1 MATLP
6 FMTIYLSRQYS
17 LSVDLIGYAMTIALT
32 IGVVFSL
39 GFGILADKFDKK
51 RYMLLAI
58 TAFAS
63 GFIAIPLVNNV
74 TLVVLFF
81 ALINCAYSVFATVL
95 KAWFADNLSS
105 TSKTKIFS
113 INYTM
118 LNIGWTIGPPLGT
131 LLVMQSINL
140 PFWLAAICSA
150 FPMLF
155 IQIWVKRSEKIIAT
169 ETGSVWSPKVLLQD
183 KALLWFTCSGFLA
196 SFVSG
201 AFASCISQYVM
212 VIADGDFAE
221 KVVAVVLPVNAA
233 MVVTL
238 QYSVGR
244 RLNPANIRALMTA
257 GTLCFEKVVAVVLPV
272 NAAMVVTLQYSVGR
286 RLNPANIRALMTA
299 GTLCFVI
306 GLVGFIFS
314 GNNLLLWGM
323 SAAVFTVG
331 EIIYAPG
338 EYMLIDHIAPP
349 GMKASYFSAQS
360 LGWLGAAINPLVS
373 GVVLTSLPPS
383 SLFVI
388 LALVIIAAWVLML
401 KGIRARPWGQPALC

>member
-1 MATLP
+1 MKSTSDLFNEIIP
-6 FMTIYLSRQYS
+6 LGRLIHMVNQKKDRLLNEYLSPLDITAAQFKVLCSIRCAACITPVELKKV
-17 LSVDLIGYAMTIALT
+17 LSVDLGALT
-32 IGVVFSL
+32 RMLDRLVCKGWIE
-39 GFGILADKFDKK
+39 IDKK

-118 LNIGWTIGPPLGT
+118 LNIGWTVGPPLGT

-150 FPMLF
+150 FPMFF

-257 GTLCFEKVVAVVLPV
+257 GTLCF
-272 NAAMVVTLQYSVGR
+272 
-286 RLNPANIRALMTA
+286 
-299 GTLCFVI
+299 VI
-306 GLVGFIFS
+306 GLIGFIFS
-314 GNNLLLWGM
+314 GNSLLLWGM

-360 LGWLGAAINPLVS
+360 LGWLGAAVNPLVS
-373 GVVLTSLPPS
+373 GVVLTTLPSS
-383 SLFVI
+383 SLFII
-388 LALVIIAAWVLML
+388 LALVIIAAWALML
-401 KGIRARPWGQPALC
+401 KGINARPQRQPALC